1 MNVIKRLEKKCAEEF
16 ELDKRNAAEL
26 AYAIATLAKDNKDLE
41 KAREYALK
49 AIEMFETLQIQTL
62 DEAAAKNNIIEG
74 VVIPELMHEGV
85 IRERFKDI
93 LS

>member
-1 MNVIKRLEKKCAEEF
+1 MNAIRRLEKKFVDES

-26 AYAIATLAKDNKDLE
+26 AYAIATLAEDNKDLE

-62 DEAAAKNNIIEG
+62 DEAAAKNNIVEG
-74 VVIPELMHEGV
+74 VVIPELIHDGV
-85 IRERFKDI
+85 VRERFKGI